1 MKKTIAAQP
10 SEIQAELLEL
20 SGSTANYN
28 QLMDNLQE
36 QMSRA
41 AQKRG
46 KINLHLDI
54 FAAAP
59 AKRATAQKTA
69 AGRSGTGSPPPL
81 PGTSSGPRNAR
92 KKRQG

>member
-1 MKKTIAAQP
+1 MKKTTVAQP

-36 QMSRA
+36 QMSQA

-54 FAAAP
+54 FAATP
-59 AKRATAQKTA
+59 AKRVTARKA
-69 AGRSGTGSPPPL
+69 ALGRSGSLTLQPL
-81 PGTSSGPRNAR
+81 NGTKRPARSQR
-92 KKRQG
+92 KKK

>member
-10 SEIQAELLEL
+10 SEIQAELLEI

-36 QMSRA
+36 QMSQVA
-41 AQKRG
+41 KKQG

-54 FAAAP
+54 FALPAP
-59 AKRATAQKTA
+59 TRQASPRKEGLARSSSRQLSGTAQSTPA
-69 AGRSGTGSPPPL
+69 
-81 PGTSSGPRNAR
+81 TS
-92 KKRQG
+92 KKR

>member
-10 SEIQAELLEL
+10 SEIQAELLEI

-36 QMSRA
+36 QMSQA

-59 AKRATAQKTA
+59 AKGLTARKTTA
-69 AGRSGTGSPPPL
+69 SRSGTGGLQPL
-81 PGTSSGPRNAR
+81 NGAKRPARSQR
-92 KKRQG
+92 KKI